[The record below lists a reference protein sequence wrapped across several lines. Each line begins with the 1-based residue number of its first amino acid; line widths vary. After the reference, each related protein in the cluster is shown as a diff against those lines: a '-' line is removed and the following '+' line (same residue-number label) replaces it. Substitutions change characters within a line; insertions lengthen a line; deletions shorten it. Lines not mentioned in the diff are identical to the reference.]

1 LQCQHTDVFERA
13 GSCDDYVRLDRT
25 GMGNCEG
32 METVLVKLATMGER
46 WQNTF
51 ERTEKMGRQTIYVG
65 FTTLDWWLEK
75 EARGST

>member
-1 LQCQHTDVFERA
+1 
-13 GSCDDYVRLDRT
+13 
-25 GMGNCEG
+25 MGNCEG